1 MARRLSVVALRSPRT
16 RVWFITCPWISVELE
31 ARVHGEHEN
40 DHKAAVDD
48 VAEDFQIVESGAT
61 VSAEEFHQGVGL
73 RLGETDVEKVGL
85 CGQGHAGMVLPFKGW
100 QCAARRQA
108 AAKGGALAGGL
119 LCR

>member
-16 RVWFITCPWISVELE
+16 RVWFVCTCPWILSSWKHECT
-31 ARVHGEHEN
+31 EN
-40 DHKAAVDD
+40 DQEGAIDGGAK
-48 VAEDFQIVESGAT
+48 DFQIEEWGAA
-61 VSAEEFHQGVGL
+61 VSAEKFHQGVGL
-73 RLGETDVEKVGL
+73 TLGETDVEEVGL